1 MKDAQ
6 AENKS
11 DKLSPFQFVILVL
24 SVYVLAALF
33 YQVALRPSPAVCQ
46 LLDWIDTFVCMIFLG
61 DFFYRLYRAP
71 SKLEFLKWGWIDLI
85 SSIPA
90 LDIFRWG
97 RFVRVFRILR
107 MLRAFRGAKELINFL
122 FRNRAKGTLASV
134 ALISIILTIFCSIAI
149 LNLEDS
155 KDSNIKSPEDALW
168 WAWVTVTTVGYG
180 DKFPVTTEGR
190 IVAAIL
196 MTAGVG
202 VFGTFTGLVAGI
214 FMQERQKNEETELA
228 CLIKEVRLLRQ
239 KIESLESDSSQQV
252 H

>member
-1 MKDAQ
+1 MRYGEGLQRYLIRRDSRIMKDSQ
-6 AENKS
+6 AENKL

-33 YQVALRPSPAVCQ
+33 YQVALSPPPAVSQ
-46 LLDWIDTFVCMIFLG
+46 LLDWIDTFVCVIFLG

-122 FRNRAKGTLASV
+122 FRNRAKGTLG
-134 ALISIILTIFCSIAI
+134 FCRVDFYHPRH
-149 LNLEDS
+149 LLFDRH
-155 KDSNIKSPEDALW
+155 
-168 WAWVTVTTVGYG
+168 
-180 DKFPVTTEGR
+180 TE
-190 IVAAIL
+190 
-196 MTAGVG
+196 
-202 VFGTFTGLVAGI
+202 F
-214 FMQERQKNEETELA
+214 
-228 CLIKEVRLLRQ
+228 
-239 KIESLESDSSQQV
+239 
-252 H
+252 